1 MDSNDNDKEETTPIP
16 DSSKDVQKSDI
27 DDYNPYRDDNEGEEK
42 EEKEKKE
49 EKKDKK
55 ENEYKESIF
64 DIDPEKGNISEQL
77 GELGTEFDYPTQ
89 TKIISNQDNQF
100 NDAKNM
106 QMNNE
111 VPQALDDDFNPYGKD
126 NNTEGNK
133 NEENETRNFLDNF
146 KEAINNNTQ
155 NMNNNLNNN
164 INNNNQNYNN
174 NFNNN
179 NYNNNFNNNNFNN
192 NNNYGNN
199 YNNNNYNINYNN
211 NYNNNNN
218 FNNNNYNNNFNNNN
232 YNNNN
237 FNNNNYNNNN
247 FNNNNNNIN
256 NNNNY
261 NNNNNNSNDENI
273 KKIQKILDTCTTR
286 YKNALVDFKNYKIP
300 ESKSCLEKLITSL
313 DTLTKTINEKNQNAS
328 SLLPNISSLR
338 AEVSRKLSEYNFM
351 TYQLILNLF
360 KNIKYDPKM
369 DLATFTKKFFLS
381 CPFISFNDIYD
392 PSTDPNQGLQKNIL
406 EIYNRSQR
414 TGIRGILLYGPRGSG
429 KTLVVHALAKQ
440 LGAVVAQLE
449 GVQNLKIKYFVT
461 EFGRLC
467 SEYINR
473 PVIIFV
479 KNIDLLAYNNA
490 LPELM
495 FLYDKFNNNSKKNIT
510 FIVSSTSP
518 PQYLPKQLKFTYIQ
532 CVNCANQSMKYGLFK
547 FLIEKLGITISMMEQ
562 DLSNFVYQNMRNYSN
577 KDVFLV
583 IKCCLDLKKQAGGNL
598 QEIDRSILERALRN
612 IKGSLNQQ
620 FIQGYNL

>member
-1 MDSNDNDKEETTPIP
+1 MDSNDNEKEETTPFP

-49 EKKDKK
+49 EKEEKKDKK
-55 ENEYKESIF
+55 GNEYKESIF

-89 TKIISNQDNQF
+89 TRIISNQDNQF

-111 VPQALDDDFNPYGKD
+111 VPQALDDDFNPYGND

-133 NEENETRNFLDNF
+133 SAENETRNFLDNF
-146 KEAINNNTQ
+146 KEAINNNTP

-179 NYNNNFNNNNFNN
+179 NYNNNFNNFN
-192 NNNYGNN
+192 
-199 YNNNNYNINYNN
+199 
-211 NYNNNNN
+211 
-218 FNNNNYNNNFNNNN
+218 
-232 YNNNN
+232 
-237 FNNNNYNNNN
+237 
-247 FNNNNNNIN
+247 N

-273 KKIQKILDTCTTR
+273 KKIQKIIDTCTTR

-300 ESKSCLEKLITSL
+300 ESKNCLEKLITSL

-338 AEVSRKLSEYNFM
+338 AEVGRKLSEYNFM

-381 CPFISFNDIYD
+381 CPFVSFNDIYD

-440 LGAVVAQLE
+440 SGAVVAQLE

-495 FLYDKFNNNSKKNIT
+495 FLYDKFNNNNKKNIF

-547 FLIEKLGITISMMEQ
+547 FLIDKLGIKISMMEQ
-562 DLSNFVYQNMRNYSN
+562 DLNNFVYQNMRNYSN

-598 QEIDRSILERALRN
+598 QDIDRSILERALRN